1 MSGTLLSD
9 LDTAGASM
17 SDDTAVQ
24 RILNEMNGN
33 SLQPQQFPVPQQQI
47 QPPSVQSRQ
56 PPAMPSQ
63 QVINSPNPNSTMQHS
78 MDSMPSTAHIIGG
91 EHPTNADFAA
101 MMNSSGRGVQ
111 GMQQQ
116 YIPQNPY
123 ATPIQNPQMYM
134 PPAQRKSY
142 YSDIASELKTPILVA
157 LLFFVL
163 SLPFV
168 SVLMSHYL
176 PSLVKA
182 TGELTTVG
190 LLIKSLIAGALF
202 WVLHRIVAPLLIN

>member
-9 LDTAGASM
+9 LDSAGGASM
-17 SDDTAVQ
+17 NDDTAVQ
-24 RILNEMNGN
+24 RILNEMNGAPAP
-33 SLQPQQFPVPQQQI
+33 LQQLSIPQQQL

-56 PPAMPSQ
+56 PPA

-78 MDSMPSTAHIIGG
+78 MDSMPSTAHVIGG

-101 MMNSSGRGVQ
+101 MMYSSGRGVQ

-116 YIPQNPY
+116 QYIPQNPY
-123 ATPIQNPQMYM
+123 ASPIQNPQMYM
-134 PPAQRKSY
+134 PPTQRKSY
-142 YSDIASELKTPILVA
+142 YSEIASELKTPVLVA
-157 LLFFVL
+157 LLFFIL

-168 SVLMSHYL
+168 TVLMSHYL

-202 WVLHRIVAPLLIN
+202 WILHRIVAPLLLN

>member
-9 LDTAGASM
+9 LDSAGGASM
-17 SDDTAVQ
+17 NDDTAVQ
-24 RILNEMNGN
+24 RILNEMNGTPAP
-33 SLQPQQFPVPQQQI
+33 LQQVQMPQQQI

-56 PPAMPSQ
+56 PPA

-101 MMNSSGRGVQ
+101 MMYSSGRGAQ
-111 GMQQQ
+111 GMQQQQQ

-123 ATPIQNPQMYM
+123 ANPIQTPQMYA
-134 PPAQRKSY
+134 PPIQRKSY
-142 YSDIASELKTPILVA
+142 YSEIASELKTPILVA

-190 LLIKSLIAGALF
+190 LLIKSLLAGILF

>member
-9 LDTAGASM
+9 LDTTGASM
-17 SDDTAVQ
+17 NDDTAVQ
-24 RILNEMNGN
+24 RILNEMNGAPAP
-33 SLQPQQFPVPQQQI
+33 LQQVQMPQQQL
-47 QPPSVQSRQ
+47 QPPSLQSRQ
-56 PPAMPSQ
+56 PPA

-78 MDSMPSTAHIIGG
+78 MDSMPSTAHVIGG

-101 MMNSSGRGVQ
+101 MMYSSGRGAQ
-111 GMQQQ
+111 GMQQQQQ
-116 YIPQNPY
+116 YIPQNHY
-123 ATPIQNPQMYM
+123 ANPIQTPQMYA
-134 PPAQRKSY
+134 PPIQRKRY
-142 YSDIASELKTPILVA
+142 YSEIASELKTPILVA

-190 LLIKSLIAGALF
+190 LLIKSLLAGALF
-202 WVLHRIVAPLLIN
+202 WVLHRIIAPLLLN